1 MMSKSPIPGI
11 KVLLMSE
18 PGAGKTH
25 SIRTLIDAGIHP
37 LCIFTENSFDV
48 LNDIPKEKL
57 SWIYV
62 PPTRDS
68 LEDLRK
74 QVKSIG
80 TMSFEALTKQY
91 DAGRFADS
99 PFDKIL
105 SAMMEFKDE
114 RTSKTFGNISTWGT
128 GVCFVI
134 DSLSGLAKASWQNV
148 AGTRVAMSPADYQL
162 AQRQIENLLNQ
173 LCMTFRCHVVCTAHV
188 EKEIDPVN
196 GGTKIYPS
204 LPGKA
209 LAPII
214 GRFFTD
220 VVMGQRN
227 GRQFVWNTIEPGAAL
242 KARNAAYAA
251 DLPPSFVPLIESWKK
266 RGGIIETVT
275 SNESQS
281 K

>member
-1 MMSKSPIPGI
+1 MTTAVKSPIPGV
-11 KVLLMSE
+11 KLLLMSE

-25 SIRTLIDAGIHP
+25 SIRTVIEAGIHP

-48 LNDIPKEKL
+48 LNDIPKDKL
-57 SWIYV
+57 SWVYI
-62 PPTRDS
+62 PPTRES
-68 LEDLRK
+68 LDDLRK

-91 DAGRFADS
+91 DPSRFSDS

-105 SAMMEFKDE
+105 SMMMEFQDE
-114 RTSKTFGNISTWGT
+114 RTGKKYGNISNWGT

-148 AGTRVAMSPADYQL
+148 AGTRVAMSPSDYQL

-173 LCMTFRCHVVCTAHV
+173 LCMTFKCHIICTAHI
-188 EKEIDPVN
+188 EREIDPIN

-220 VVMGQRN
+220 VVLGQRN
-227 GRQFVWNTIEPGAAL
+227 SNTFSWNTVEPGADL
-242 KARNAAYAA
+242 KARNASYGS
-251 DLPPSFVPLIESWKK
+251 DLPPSFVPLIEKWKS
-266 RGGIIETVT
+266 RGGIIETLT
-275 SNESQS
+275 
-281 K
+281 

>member
-1 MMSKSPIPGI
+1 MTTAVKSPIPGV
-11 KVLLMSE
+11 KLLLMSE

-25 SIRTLIDAGIHP
+25 SIRTVIEAGIHP

-48 LNDIPKEKL
+48 LNDIPKDKL
-57 SWIYV
+57 SWVYI
-62 PPTRDS
+62 PPTRES
-68 LEDLRK
+68 LDDLRK

-91 DAGRFADS
+91 DPSRFSDS

-105 SAMMEFKDE
+105 SMMMEFQDE
-114 RTSKTFGNISTWGT
+114 RTGKKYGNISNWGT

-148 AGTRVAMSPADYQL
+148 AGTRIAMSPSDYQL
-162 AQRQIENLLNQ
+162 AQRQIENLINQ
-173 LCMTFRCHVVCTAHV
+173 LCMTFKCHIICTAHI
-188 EKEIDPVN
+188 EREIDPIN

-220 VVMGQRN
+220 VVLGQRN
-227 GRQFVWNTIEPGAAL
+227 SNKFSWNTVEPGAAL
-242 KARNAAYAA
+242 KARNASYGA
-251 DLPPSFVPLIESWKK
+251 DLPPSFVPLIEKWTS
-266 RGGIIETVT
+266 RGGIIETLT
-275 SNESQS
+275 
-281 K
+281 